1 MNENK
6 ICFITCVNNKDEYD
20 RCIYSIKQLNVPQ
33 GFDVE
38 FISITDATSMT
49 MGYNK
54 AMNQTDA
61 KYKVYLHQDVFI
73 INKDFIYN
81 FLEIF
86 NEDKNI
92 GIIGFAGSKFIPTNA
107 IWWESNENYGKV
119 YDSCTGIMRE
129 LVFNEV
135 NNNFE
140 EVQCIDGF
148 MMITQYDIEWQE
160 DVFDGWHFYD
170 ISQSVEFLKKG
181 YKVVIPK
188 QNIPWC
194 IHDCGIVITSN
205 GYEDYRM
212 KFIERYSDYLNK

>member
-33 GFDVE
+33 GFDIE
-38 FISITDATSMT
+38 LISITNATSMT

-61 KYKVYLHQDVFI
+61 KYKVYLHQDTFI
-73 INKDFIYN
+73 INKDLIYN
-81 FLEIF
+81 FLDIF
-86 NEDKNI
+86 NKDKNI
-92 GIIGFAGSKFIPTNA
+92 GIIGFAGSKYIPNNG

-119 YDSCTGIMRE
+119 YDSCTGVMRE

-148 MMITQYDIEWQE
+148 MMITQYDIDWQE
-160 DVFDGWHFYD
+160 DIFDGWHFYD

-188 QNIPWC
+188 QNTPWC
-194 IHDCGIVITSN
+194 IHDCGIVTTSN
-205 GYEDYRM
+205 GYEDYRI
-212 KFIERYSDYLNK
+212 KFIERYSEYLSK

>member
-81 FLEIF
+81 FLDIF

>member
-33 GFDVE
+33 GFEVE

-194 IHDCGIVITSN
+194 IHDCGIVTTSN
-205 GYEDYRM
+205 GYEDYRI

>member
-33 GFDVE
+33 GFEVE

-205 GYEDYRM
+205 GYEDYRI